1 MEGRE
6 NLCLHLISN
15 IDAGIKTQRVLII
28 CLFVRS
34 RLLSVYYSDMSA
46 IMIWNFFNDV
56 MQQAIE
62 DYVPNISSVINKKKP
77 LWMTGEVLRMVK
89 RKHQLWKKKMARKQR

>member
-1 MEGRE
+1 
-6 NLCLHLISN
+6 
-15 IDAGIKTQRVLII
+15 
-28 CLFVRS
+28 
-34 RLLSVYYSDMSA
+34 MSA
-46 IMIWNFFNDV
+46 TMIWNFFNDV

-89 RKHQLWKKKMARKQR
+89 RKHQLWKKKWRESRDDAKVLKYRKGQQSK